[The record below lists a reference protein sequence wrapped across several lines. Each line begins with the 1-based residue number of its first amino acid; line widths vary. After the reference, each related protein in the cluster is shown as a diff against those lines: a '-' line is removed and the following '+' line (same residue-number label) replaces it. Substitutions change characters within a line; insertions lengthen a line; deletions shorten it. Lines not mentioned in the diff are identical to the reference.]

1 MLPTSLASSFILI
14 SPISISFSLLS
25 NKNKVSSI
33 DMIVKSGIDMNL
45 VDIHHFSSSSSQA
58 LTLSNEVRS
67 VIS

>member
-45 VDIHHFSSSSSQA
+45 VDIHHFSSSSNSPSSSA
-58 LTLSNEVRS
+58 VAS
-67 VIS
+67 